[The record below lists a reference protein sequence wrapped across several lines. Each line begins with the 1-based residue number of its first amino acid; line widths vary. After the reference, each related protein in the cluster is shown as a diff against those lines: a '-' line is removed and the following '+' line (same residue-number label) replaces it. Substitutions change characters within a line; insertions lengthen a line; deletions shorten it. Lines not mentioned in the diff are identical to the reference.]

1 METSF
6 FFQKH
11 LTMRFNDQIQ
21 GYNQHLW
28 GDGIYDVSH
37 GETNWIDHSLSKAWL
52 LSVLLLDGMFRKEP
66 VQMRNEIYTY
76 VDLYKGFN
84 LGFHLEF

>member
-1 METSF
+1 
-6 FFQKH
+6 
-11 LTMRFNDQIQ
+11 MRSNDQIQ

-52 LSVLLLDGMFRKEP
+52 LSVLLLYYEWYLYIVDGMFRKEP
-66 VQMRNEIYTY
+66 VQMRNEKIT
-76 VDLYKGFN
+76 
-84 LGFHLEF
+84 HT

>member
-1 METSF
+1 
-6 FFQKH
+6 
-11 LTMRFNDQIQ
+11 MRFNDQIQ

-52 LSVLLLDGMFRKEP
+52 LSVLLLYYEWYLYMVDGMFRKEP